1 MILFSLGTHSQDF
14 SRMAKAADDYAA
26 ITNERIVVQTGYTHY
41 EFTHVKEHFDF
52 CPKEQMQQLME
63 EANVLVLQGGW
74 GGICEAVDK
83 GKRVVVLPRRN
94 GVEHV
99 HDQGQVA
106 KKMAELGCVICCMDE
121 KDLPAMIEKAK
132 TYNFK
137 PLHRGSAKIVAD
149 TLMEWFYN
157 K

>member
-26 ITNERIVVQTGYTHY
+26 TTNERIVVQTGYTRY
-41 EFTHVKEHFDF
+41 SFANVKEHFDF
-52 CPKEQMQQLME
+52 CSKERMMSLMD
-63 EANVLVLQGGW
+63 EADILVLQGGW

-83 GKRVVVLPRRN
+83 GKRVVVMPRIN

-99 HDQGQVA
+99 HDQGQVVR
-106 KKMAELGCVICCMDE
+106 KMEELGCVLGVYDA
-121 KDLPAMIEKAK
+121 KDLAKVIEKAR
-132 TYNFK
+132 TFDFK
-137 PLHRGSAKIVAD
+137 PLKRGNPSIICE
-149 TLMEWFYN
+149 TLNKWFN

>member
-26 ITNERIVVQTGYTHY
+26 ITDEEVIVQTGYTKY
-41 EFTHVKEHFDF
+41 DFKHVKEHFDF
-52 CPKEQMQQLME
+52 CPKDKMEQFMDK
-63 EANVLVLQGGW
+63 ANILVLQGGW

-99 HDQGQVA
+99 HDQSQVA
-106 KKMAELGCVICCMDE
+106 KKMDELGCVI
-121 KDLPAMIEKAK
+121 AA
-132 TYNFK
+132 
-137 PLHRGSAKIVAD
+137 
-149 TLMEWFYN
+149 
-157 K
+157 

>member
-1 MILFSLGTHSQDF
+1 MDE
-14 SRMAKAADDYAA
+14 AD
-26 ITNERIVVQTGYTHY
+26 I
-41 EFTHVKEHFDF
+41 
-52 CPKEQMQQLME
+52 
-63 EANVLVLQGGW
+63 LVLQGGW

-106 KKMAELGCVICCMDE
+106 RKMDELGCVICCMDE
-121 KDLPAMIEKAK
+121 KDLPTMIEKAR
-132 TYNFK
+132 THDFK
-137 PLHRGSAKIVAD
+137 PLKRGSAKIVSD
-149 TLMEWFYN
+149 TLMDWYYN

>member
-26 ITNERIVVQTGYTHY
+26 MTNERIVVQTGYTHY

-83 GKRVVVLPRRN
+83 GKRVVVLPYYP
-94 GVEHV
+94 
-99 HDQGQVA
+99 A
-106 KKMAELGCVICCMDE
+106 L
-121 KDLPAMIEKAK
+121 LPA
-132 TYNFK
+132 
-137 PLHRGSAKIVAD
+137 
-149 TLMEWFYN
+149 
-157 K
+157 

>member
-26 ITNERIVVQTGYTHY
+26 MTNERIVVQTGYTHY
-41 EFTHVKEHFDF
+41 KFNHVKEHFDF
-52 CPKEQMQQLME
+52 CSKEQMQQLME

-83 GKRVVVLPRRN
+83 EKRVVVLPRRN
-94 GVEHV
+94 GIEHV

-106 KKMAELGCVICCMDE
+106 KKMDELGCVICCMDE

-132 TYNFK
+132 TYDFK

>member
-26 ITNERIVVQTGYTHY
+26 MTNERIVVQTGYTHY
-41 EFTHVKEHFDF
+41 ELTHVKEHFDF

-106 KKMAELGCVICCMDE
+106 KKMAELGCAICCMD
-121 KDLPAMIEKAK
+121 
-132 TYNFK
+132 
-137 PLHRGSAKIVAD
+137 
-149 TLMEWFYN
+149 
-157 K
+157 

>member
-26 ITNERIVVQTGYTHY
+26 ITDEEVIVQTGYTKY
-41 EFTHVKEHFDF
+41 DFKHVKEHFDF
-52 CPKEQMQQLME
+52 CPKDKMEQFMDK
-63 EANVLVLQGGW
+63 ANILVLQGGW

-99 HDQGQVA
+99 HDQSQVA
-106 KKMAELGCVICCMDE
+106 KKWM
-121 KDLPAMIEKAK
+121 
-132 TYNFK
+132 
-137 PLHRGSAKIVAD
+137 SWVA
-149 TLMEWFYN
+149 LFAA
-157 K
+157 

>member
-26 ITNERIVVQTGYTHY
+26 MTNERIVVQTGYTHY

-83 GKRVVVLPRRN
+83 GTRVVVLPRRN

-121 KDLPAMIEKAK
+121 KDLQQIV
-132 TYNFK
+132 
-137 PLHRGSAKIVAD
+137 SALPIGIVVV
-149 TLMEWFYN
+149 
-157 K
+157 